1 MLDDHPPL
9 TRRDVVEHLR
19 LVDATPTPGPAKVG
33 LEHEAHTYSL
43 LDPAR
48 HLHPDEVLAAVSAA
62 GPFELGS
69 TVTIEPGG
77 QVELVTVP
85 TEPWWQSLEALRI
98 DGAHLRDAL
107 AVAGIGVISAG
118 TDPFRAPAR
127 TLTKPRY
134 DAMEAY
140 FEEWAPAGRLMMS
153 GCASIQINIDNGEA
167 TTMSRRWG
175 LAHAIGPALGAAF
188 ACSPSKTNRSERL
201 AAWGAIDPT
210 RTKPALVSGELADDW
225 PAYVLDAR
233 VMLLHEPD
241 GRCAPVD
248 TPITFGE
255 WVASGI
261 DGRRPTIADLDYHC
275 TTLFPPVRPRGWLE
289 LRWLDSLPSGLAE
302 TAVAAIVAV
311 LVDEEAGDRAAH
323 ACAGVATAWSD
334 AARLG
339 PARPDVARAAATV
352 LAAAAEAIDRSGAPG
367 ALAESVSDAGSRWP
381 SRGRCPADDLEDR
394 LLRGAGVEDLLDP
407 PVEVVRWS

>member
-1 MLDDHPPL
+1 MLDERPPL

-19 LVDATPTPGPAKVG
+19 LADATPSPGPARVG
-33 LEHEAHTYSL
+33 LEHESHSYSL
-43 LDPAR
+43 ADPTR
-48 HLHPDEVLAAVSAA
+48 HLHPDEVLEAVSAA
-62 GPFELGS
+62 GPFECGS
-69 TVTIEPGG
+69 TVTVEPGG

-85 TEPWWQSLEALRI
+85 SDPWWHSLDALRI
-98 DGAHLRDAL
+98 DGAHMRDAL

-127 TLTKPRY
+127 TLAKPRY

-153 GCASIQINIDNGEA
+153 GCASIQVNIDNGDAA
-167 TTMSRRWG
+167 TMARRWH

-188 ACSPSKTNRSERL
+188 ACSPSKSNRSERL

-210 RTKPALVSGELADDW
+210 RTKPALVSGDLADDW
-225 PAYVLDAR
+225 AAYVLDAR

-241 GRCAPVD
+241 GGCTAVR
-248 TPITFGE
+248 TPTTFGE
-255 WVASGI
+255 WVESGI
-261 DGRRPTIADLDYHC
+261 DGRRPTTADLEYHC

-311 LVDEEAGDRAAH
+311 LVDEDAGDRAAH
-323 ACAGVATAWSD
+323 ACRGSEALWAESAG
-334 AARLG
+334 LG
-339 PARPDVARAAATV
+339 PAHPEIAAAATTV
-352 LAAAAEAIDRSGAPG
+352 LALAAEAIDRSGAPG
-367 ALAESVSDAGSRWP
+367 SLAESVSDAGARWP
-381 SRGRCPADDLEDR
+381 ARARCPADDLEDR
-394 LLRGAGVEDLLDP
+394 LLRGAGVQELLDP
-407 PVEVVRWS
+407 PMEVLRWS